1 MNSFC
6 TFFLKVKG
14 CNTVFV
20 MFRVRLQAYARIWR

>member
-1 MNSFC
+1 
-6 TFFLKVKG
+6 VKG